1 MARRKKPEG
10 LTAAE
15 EREHSLKEVISNNA
29 NRSEKTSWNR
39 KMDNMVK
46 LMSQLRPIEEKIIEL
61 QNEKIPLF
69 DEIQKLRLTMINE
82 CVHPYS
88 HLVVLEDSIECKF
101 CSKRMSVPN
110 VDTEET

>member
-10 LTAAE
+10 LTEAE

-46 LMSQLRPIEEKIIEL
+46 LMALLRPIEEKIILL

-69 DEIQKLRLTMINE
+69 DQIQELRLTMINE

-88 HLVVLEDSIECKF
+88 HLVILDDCTQCKF
-101 CSKRMSVPN
+101 CDKRMNTPN
-110 VDTEET
+110 DSPEET

>member
-10 LTAAE
+10 LTEAE

-46 LMSQLRPIEEKIIEL
+46 LMALLLPIEEKIILL

-69 DEIQKLRLTMINE
+69 DQIQELRLTMVNE
-82 CVHPYS
+82 CIHPYS
-88 HLVVLEDSIECKF
+88 HLVVLDNATECKF
-101 CSKRMSVPN
+101 CGKKMSIAN
-110 VDTEET
+110 ASTEET

>member
-10 LTAAE
+10 LTDAE
-15 EREHSLKEVISNNA
+15 ERDHSLKEVISNHA

-46 LMSQLRPIEEKIIEL
+46 LMALLLPIEEKIIIL

-69 DEIQKLRLTMINE
+69 DQIQELRLTMVNE
-82 CVHPYS
+82 CIHPYS
-88 HLVVLEDSIECKF
+88 HLVVLDNFSECKF
-101 CSKRMSVPN
+101 CGKRMSVAN
-110 VDTEET
+110 ANTEET

>member
-10 LTAAE
+10 LTEAE
-15 EREHSLKEVISNNA
+15 EREHEQKELISNNA

-69 DEIQKLRLTMINE
+69 DAIQELRLTMVNE

-88 HLVVLEDSIECKF
+88 HLSVQDDYTLCKF
-101 CSKRMSVPN
+101 CNRRINANGS
-110 VDTEET
+110 TEEA

>member
-10 LTAAE
+10 LTE
-15 EREHSLKEVISNNA
+15 EEALDHEMKETISNHA

-46 LMSQLRPIEEKIIEL
+46 LMALLRPIEEKIILL

-69 DEIQKLRLTMINE
+69 DSIQELRLTMVNE

-88 HLVVLEDSIECKF
+88 HLEVQDDHVLCKF
-101 CSKRMSVPN
+101 CNRKIN
-110 VDTEET
+110 VNTEET

>member
-10 LTAAE
+10 LTE
-15 EREHSLKEVISNNA
+15 EETLDHEMKETISNHA

-46 LMSQLRPIEEKIIEL
+46 LMALLRPIEEKIILL

-69 DEIQKLRLTMINE
+69 DSIQELRLTMVNE

-88 HLVVLEDSIECKF
+88 HLEVQDDHVLCKF
-101 CSKRMSVPN
+101 CNRKIN
-110 VDTEET
+110 VNTEET

>member
-10 LTAAE
+10 LTETE
-15 EREHSLKEVISNNA
+15 ELNHDVKETISNHA

-46 LMSQLRPIEEKIIEL
+46 LMALLRPIEEKIILL

-69 DEIQKLRLTMINE
+69 DEIQKLRLTMVNE
-82 CVHPYS
+82 CIHPYG
-88 HLVVLEDSIECKF
+88 HLEVFDDHVLCKF
-101 CSKRMSVPN
+101 CNKKIN
-110 VDTEET
+110 ITNATTKET